1 MYNFSLLFHK
11 LAVLKVWL
19 LNLKKHKQK
28 HKISHNTKAEKESH
42 SVDQSDIQGEPKKDC
57 CEHW

>member
-1 MYNFSLLFHK
+1 
-11 LAVLKVWL
+11 
-19 LNLKKHKQK
+19 LKKHKQK